1 MCVCAC
7 VHVVYTHALCVIL
20 AHSIETIVSSVS
32 PPPNLTSSHI
42 APPLHSPHHGL
53 SGHSPKNLLV
63 SQLSGKTSVETSSPL
78 CPQKL
83 ESVITGVGIMV
94 ILEGVAGWEG
104 LRAAFSTGNVL
115 S

>member
-1 MCVCAC
+1 MCMW
-7 VHVVYTHALCVIL
+7 VYTHALCVIS

-32 PPPNLTSSHI
+32 PSPNLTSSHR
-42 APPLHSPHHGL
+42 APLHSPHHGL
-53 SGHSPKNLLV
+53 PGHSPKNLLV

-78 CPQKL
+78 CPQNL
-83 ESVITGVGIMV
+83 EFVITGMGIMV

-104 LRAAFSTGNVL
+104 LRAAFSTENVL